1 MEPFAQPLLI
11 VLAGPN
17 GAGKST
23 FYEQYLAA
31 LGLPFVNA
39 DRIAIEQFGTNDPV
53 RATEAAA
60 IADRVRLELV
70 AHRRSFIFETV
81 LSDPVG
87 AKVAF
92 FKSARNVGYFVE
104 AHFIGLDSPALSAA
118 RVSHRVTLGGH
129 DVPVEK
135 LRARFARTLENLAR
149 LLDTASRV
157 TIYDNSESAR
167 PHRPVALL
175 ENGALVAIAEPLP
188 GWLASVDLAAR
199 RTVSTRPL

>member
-1 MEPFAQPLLI
+1 MKSSAQPLLI

-31 LGLPFVNA
+31 RGLPFVNA
-39 DRIAIEQFGTNDPV
+39 DRIAVEQFGTNDPV

-60 IADRVRLELV
+60 IADQVRLELV

-92 FKSARNVGYFVE
+92 FKSARDAGYFVE
-104 AHFIGLDSPALSAA
+104 AHFIGLNSPALSAA
-118 RVSHRVTLGGH
+118 RVSHRVALGGH
-129 DVPVEK
+129 DVPLEK
-135 LRARFARTLENLAR
+135 LQARFARTLENLAR
-149 LLDTASRV
+149 LLDTADRV

-167 PHRPVALL
+167 PHRPVGIV
-175 ENGALVAIAEPLP
+175 ENGALVAIAESLP
-188 GWLASVDLAAR
+188 GWLASIDLAAR
-199 RTVSTRPL
+199 RTATTRLL